1 MLTHGK
7 TQHRNRD
14 QDRDC
19 EQQRVREKACL
30 PKMRKGWG
38 KGILSR
44 RPRTYFRNS
53 ITGEVTSYQGIFDPG
68 ACVLILRWRPFGR
81 AFVVS
86 GSALRVGEVVVREKV
101 KVVGFCQPERSFPTH
116 GPQQNGKYRL

>member
-1 MLTHGK
+1 MPAHGK
-7 TQHRNRD
+7 THHRDRD
-14 QDRDC
+14 QDRDR
-19 EQQRVREKACL
+19 EQQRVREKVCL

-53 ITGEVTSYQGIFDPG
+53 ITEEVTSYRGIPDPRVG
-68 ACVLILRWRPFGR
+68 VLIFRWRPFGR

-101 KVVGFCQPERSFPTH
+101 KVGFCQPERSLPTH
-116 GPQQNGKYRL
+116 GTFQNGKYRL